1 MRTVSEFASENG
13 LSAER
18 VRQLCKQ
25 GILSDVKKIDSG
37 RYGTWLIGDACVL
50 PATTLGRPRKTR
62 LGDRMGQIKKVIAQL
77 LPPGSHAWVFGSIL
91 DVKKRGGD
99 VDLYI
104 EVETP
109 DLRTRGKLRNE
120 ISRIADGKKVDIIMV
135 AFNDERAQNIR
146 SLATKGLAL
155 L

>member
-1 MRTVSEFASENG
+1 VKTVSEFASENG

-62 LGDRMGQIKKVIAQL
+62 LGARVGQIKKVVAQL
-77 LPPGSHAWVFGSIL
+77 LPPGSHAWIFGSIL
-91 DVKKRGGD
+91 DVTKRGGD
-99 VDLYI
+99 VDVYV

-109 DLRTRGKLRNE
+109 DLRTRGKLRHE
-120 ISRIADGKKVDIIMV
+120 ISKIADGKKVDIVMV
-135 AFNDERAQNIR
+135 AFNDERAKNIR
-146 SLATKGLAL
+146 SVATKGLVL